1 MGKNLDLNK
10 KQNITSLLKG
20 ILESI
25 TLRDFFIS
33 FNWCW
38 SGGLNSVL
46 IRAGAIDHSSILF
59 LRRIIEG

>member
-1 MGKNLDLNK
+1 MKNNSDLNK
-10 KQNITSLLKG
+10 KHYISLLLKE

-25 TLRDFFIS
+25 TLWDFFIS

-38 SGGLNSVL
+38 SGDLNPSL
-46 IRAGAIDHSSILF
+46 IRAGTIEHSSILF